1 MDGEMMVEVGTLP
14 AHQIMQAV
22 VGGAHLLWEEMLPLH
37 LLPVVVE
44 VGLPIIL

>member
-1 MDGEMMVEVGTLP
+1 MMVEVVTLP

-22 VGGAHLLWEEMLPLH
+22 VEEAHLLWEEIVLLH

-44 VGLPIIL
+44 VGLHIIL